1 MKRLTIAFLF
11 LVLLVTG
18 TSLSTAQVYPK
29 REFRG
34 AWVATVANID
44 WPRSPSDPAD
54 LQKTQLTTLLDALHA
69 SGISSVIFQVRPECD
84 ALYQSSIE
92 PWSYYLTGTQGAAAS
107 YDPLQFAV
115 GEAHKRG
122 MELLAWFN
130 PYRAVR
136 VIGLFP
142 LASNHVSV
150 VHPDWILTFTADGL
164 KLLDPGLP
172 QVRDYVARVVTD
184 IVRRYDVD
192 GIHAD
197 DYFYPYSGITNQ
209 DAATFANYSRG
220 ISDIGDWRR
229 DNVNLLMAQIADSV
243 RAVKPWVKFG
253 MSPFGI
259 WKTGVPPGIKGLD
272 AYNEIYGDAMAWLHA
287 HDIDYLTPQLYWK
300 IGGAQDYAAL
310 MNWWADSVAA
320 YGRHLYTGNE
330 FVTTYTTAELPNQ
343 VALNR
348 GNAKVGGQI
357 LFSANDIPSDALS
370 FADSLKAHQYKYPAL
385 NPVMAWKDTTPP
397 YMPRG
402 IRYAALPGGGPAA
415 LQWELPIVSPNGD
428 TAVRYVVY
436 RFDHRPVSSELAAA
450 QNILSI
456 EGKRSFVPPSPPSP
470 NGPWYY
476 LVTAL
481 SRNYTESDSSNIVVL
496 VPPAVPVLLSPVSGV
511 TGVPESLSVSWH
523 STPLTSAFQLQVGT
537 DSTFAAGLLWNESSI
552 TDTVRMVKGFQGQT
566 YYFWRVRA
574 SGGGGTSTWSQAF
587 KFRTGFPAVPGLVFP
602 ANVQLDLPVFLSL
615 RWNAAVSEIAP
626 SYRVQ
631 LARSADFSVIIMDS
645 SSLSDTA
652 IAAPPLQYFTVY
664 FWRVRASNAAGS
676 SPWSAGFKFRTVQV
690 SGVDPVPDVPSTFGL
705 DQNYPNP
712 FNPLTVIG
720 YQVPAA
726 GRVTITVY
734 DVLGQAVDR
743 LVDDVEPAGRH
754 TVPWNG
760 SNRAS
765 GVYIVRMTSGSFAAV
780 KRMILLK

>member
-1 MKRLTIAFLF
+1 MKRLSLAFLF
-11 LVLLVTG
+11 VVLLVTG
-18 TSLSTAQVYPK
+18 TALLTAQVYPK

-34 AWVATVANID
+34 AWLATVANID
-44 WPRSPSDPAD
+44 WPRSPSDPPD
-54 LQKTQLTTLLDALHA
+54 LQKTQLTTLLDALRA

-84 ALYQSSIE
+84 AFYQSSIE
-92 PWSYYLTGTQGAAAS
+92 PWSYYLTGTQGLAAS

-115 GEAHKRG
+115 DEAHKRG
-122 MELLAWFN
+122 MELHAWFN

-150 VHPDWILTFTADGL
+150 VHPDWILTFTADNQ

-172 QVRDYVARVVTD
+172 QVRDFVARVVTD

-229 DNVNLLMAQIADSV
+229 DNVNLLMAQIADSI
-243 RAVKPWVKFG
+243 RLIKPWVKFG

-330 FVTTYTTAELPNQ
+330 FVTTYSVAELPNQ
-343 VALNR
+343 LALNR
-348 GNAKVGGQI
+348 GNSKVGGQI
-357 LFSANDIPSDALS
+357 LFSASGIPDNSLS
-370 FADSLKAHQYKYPAL
+370 FADSLKSHQYKYPAL
-385 NPVMAWKDTTPP
+385 APVMAWKDTTPP

-402 IRYAALPGGGPAA
+402 IRYTALPGGGPAA
-415 LQWELPIVSPNGD
+415 LQWDLPIISPNGD
-428 TAVRYVVY
+428 TAYRYVVY
-436 RFDHRPVSSELAAA
+436 RFDHRPAASELQTA
-450 QNILSI
+450 QNMLSV
-456 EGKRSFVPPSPPSP
+456 EGRRFFVPPAPPSP
-470 NGPWYY
+470 AGPWYY
-476 LVTAL
+476 VVTAL
-481 SRNYTESDSSNIVVL
+481 SRNYAESDTSNVVIL
-496 VPPAVPVLLSPVSGV
+496 GPPAVPLLVSPLSGV
-511 TGVPESLSVSWH
+511 TNVPESLMVTWRSS
-523 STPLTSAFQLQVGT
+523 PLTSAYQLQVGT
-537 DSTFAAGLLWNESSI
+537 DSTFVTGLLWNESSI
-552 TDTVRMVKGFQGQT
+552 TDTSRLVKGVQGQT
-566 YYFWRVRA
+566 VYFWRVRA
-574 SGGGGTSTWSQAF
+574 ANGGGTSDWSAVF
-587 KFRTGFPAVPGLVFP
+587 RFRTGFPAAPGLVYP

-615 RWNAAVSEIAP
+615 RWNASSSPSGI

-631 LARSADFSVIIMDS
+631 LARSADFSVVIMDS
-645 SSLSDTA
+645 TGIADTA
-652 IAAPPLQYFTVY
+652 LPAPPLQSFSIY
-664 FWRVRASNAAGS
+664 FWRVRATNAVGTS
-676 SPWSAGFKFRTVQV
+676 TWSTVYRFRTVQV
-690 SGVDPVPDVPSTFGL
+690 EGVEPNADVPSTFGL

-712 FNPLTVIG
+712 FNPATTIS
-720 YQVPAA
+720 YQLPIA
-726 GRVTITVY
+726 GRVTIIVY
-734 DVLGQAVDR
+734 DVLGQEVDR
-743 LVDDVEPAGRH
+743 LVDDVESAGRH
-754 TVPWNG
+754 AVPWNG

-765 GVYIVRMTSGSFAAV
+765 GVYIVRMKSGAFSAT
-780 KRMILLK
+780 KRMVLVK